1 MSNVTAYIEQ
11 FVVCLNLNP
20 NLNPSHASASQ
31 PDCDAS
37 AGLAAA
43 SEQLPVVG
51 DTKAQTDAQM
61 LLDACQAAQLDA
73 WVLPLA
79 LLQEDI
85 NCLAGRLA
93 QCHCTD
99 RRHCTYKLIYDLFAD
114 VMQDFQL
121 STLLQQLQVATSIY
135 VATSHYHCGVDAMS
149 MSMMS

>member
-1 MSNVTAYIEQ
+1 MSNVTAYIKQ
-11 FVVCLNLNP
+11 FVVCLNLCF
-20 NLNPSHASASQ
+20 SHASSSQ
-31 PDCDAS
+31 ADCDAS

-99 RRHCTYKLIYDLFAD
+99 RQHCTYQLIHDRFAD
-114 VMQDFQL
+114 VMQDSSAVYSAASIAGCFMHLCCSISL
-121 STLLQQLQVATSIY
+121 SVWCRGN
-135 VATSHYHCGVDAMS
+135 VH
-149 MSMMS
+149 

>member
-1 MSNVTAYIEQ
+1 MSNVTVYIKQ
-11 FVVCLNLNP
+11 FVVCLNLNS
-20 NLNPSHASASQ
+20 SHASSSQ
-31 PDCDAS
+31 ADCDAS

-61 LLDACQAAQLDA
+61 LLDACQASQLDA

-99 RRHCTYKLIYDLFAD
+99 RQHCTYQLVHDLFAA
-114 VMQDFQL
+114 VMQEN
-121 STLLQQLQVATSIY
+121 SAVYSAATTAGCYKLLCCNISLPLW
-135 VATSHYHCGVDAMS
+135 C
-149 MSMMS
+149 